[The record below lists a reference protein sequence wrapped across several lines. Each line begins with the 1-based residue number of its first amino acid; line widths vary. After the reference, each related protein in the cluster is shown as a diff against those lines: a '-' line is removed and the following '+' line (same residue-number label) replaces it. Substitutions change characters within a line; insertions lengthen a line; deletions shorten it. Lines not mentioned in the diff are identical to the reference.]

1 MKVVVGLGNPGDKY
15 AQTKHNVGF
24 WAIDRLSR
32 RFGIECRK
40 EKFKALVG
48 EGFVNGEKVLLCK
61 PMTFMNLSGE
71 SLREVVSYYS
81 ELRPEQDI
89 IVIYDDMDF
98 APGQLRLREKGSAG
112 GHNGMKS
119 VIQHLGTDV
128 FPRIRIGIGRPP
140 AERTVVEHVMSPFA
154 ADDLPS
160 VQAAVET
167 AAEAVE
173 YALANG
179 FQAAMNRFNARR

>member
-15 AQTKHNVGF
+15 ALTKHNVGF
-24 WAIDRLSR
+24 WVIDLLSR
-32 RFGIECRK
+32 RFGIACRK
-40 EKFKALVG
+40 EKFKALIG
-48 EGFVNGEKVLLCK
+48 EGFVDGEKVLLCK

-71 SLREVVSYYS
+71 SLSEILSFYR
-81 ELRPEQDI
+81 ELRPEEDI

-119 VIQHLGTDV
+119 VIQHLGTEV

-140 AERTVVEHVMSPFA
+140 AEQTVVEHVLSPFA
-154 ADDLPS
+154 ADDLRA
-160 VQAAVET
+160 VQSAVET
-167 AAEAVE
+167 AAEAVA
-173 YALANG
+173 YALAND
-179 FQAAMNRFNARR
+179 FRAAMNRFNARR